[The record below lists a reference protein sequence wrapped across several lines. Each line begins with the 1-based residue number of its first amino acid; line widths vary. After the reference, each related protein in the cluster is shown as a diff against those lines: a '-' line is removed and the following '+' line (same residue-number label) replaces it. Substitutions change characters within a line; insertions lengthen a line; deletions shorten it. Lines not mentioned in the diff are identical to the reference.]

1 MKMIKKI
8 ITGVFILTM
17 SVTANVFAQNKLNIQ
32 AEKYNQIIDETIIS
46 QGNNFRLKKV
56 LNKVRKGQEVHI
68 AAIGGSVTEGAG
80 PAKFT
85 DGYAY
90 QFFREFKAKY
100 ANNGDNLYFNN
111 AALSGSS
118 SLTGAVRY
126 EKDVINVIG
135 RAPDMLIVEFAVN
148 DGGEPLFQRSFEAI
162 VRKALLDNPETAVIA
177 VYAAATYGNTSGPKK
192 QVADFYNL
200 PQINMLEVVNA
211 GIKDNTFTK
220 EQFYSDYVHPTI
232 EGHKLMV
239 DSLMTL
245 IANADKAKADL
256 PFEVP
261 AKSFIEPSLCG
272 MKMVDWNNGDSP
284 DYKVYAGGFN
294 QIDKKTQTIK
304 KTNSVEFPN
313 NWYHPMNAKPDTTP
327 FKMEIDCK
335 NLVMVW
341 KNQAGD
347 AFEKF
352 GFAEV
357 FVDGKRV
364 ALFEGG
370 KKGGWNNCEPNII
383 IDEPVAKKHT
393 VEIKML
399 DKDAKLGFTI
409 LAFGYSK

>member
-1 MKMIKKI
+1 
-8 ITGVFILTM
+8 M
-17 SVTANVFAQNKLNIQ
+17 SANVFAQNKLDIPS
-32 AEKYNQIIDETIIS
+32 AKYNQIIDETIIS
-46 QGNNFRLKKV
+46 QGNNYRLKKL

-192 QVADFYNL
+192 QVADYYNL

-245 IANADKAKADL
+245 IANADKAKADS

-272 MKMVDWNNGDSP
+272 MKMVDWNNGDNP
-284 DYKVYAGGFN
+284 DYKIYAGGFN
-294 QIDKKTQTIK
+294 QIDKSTQTIK

-313 NWYHPMNAKPDTTP
+313 NWHHAMNAKPDTTP
-327 FKMEIDCK
+327 FKMEINCK

-341 KNQAGD
+341 KNNAGGSY
-347 AFEKF
+347 EKF
-352 GFAEV
+352 GHAEV
-357 FVDGKRV
+357 WIDGKRV
-364 ALFEGG
+364 AIYDGQ
-370 KKGGWNNCEPNII
+370 KQGGWNNCEPNII
-383 IDEPVAKKHT
+383 IDEATAKMHT
-393 VEIKML
+393 VEVKLIE
-399 DKDAKLGFTI
+399 KDAKLGFTI

>member
-8 ITGVFILTM
+8 SIGVFILTM
-17 SVTANVFAQNKLNIQ
+17 SANVFAQNKLDIPS
-32 AEKYNQIIDETIIS
+32 AKYNQIIDETIIS
-46 QGNNFRLKKV
+46 QGNNYRLKKV

-100 ANNGDNLYFNN
+100 APGNGDNLYFNN

-118 SLTGAVRY
+118 SLTAAVRY
-126 EKDVINVIG
+126 EKDVIDVIG

-192 QVADFYNL
+192 QVADYYNL

-232 EGHKLMV
+232 QGHKLMV

-245 IANADKAKADL
+245 IANADKAKADSSM
-256 PFEVP
+256 EIP

-272 MKMVDWNNGDSP
+272 MKMVDWNNGDNP

-294 QIDKKTQTIK
+294 SIDKSTQTIK
-304 KTNSVEFPN
+304 KTNSAEFAK
-313 NWYHPMNAKPDTTP
+313 NWHHPMNAKPDTTP
-327 FKMEIDCK
+327 FKMEINCK

-341 KNQAGD
+341 KNNAGGSY
-347 AFEKF
+347 EKF
-352 GFAEV
+352 GHAEV
-357 FVDGKRV
+357 WIDGKRV
-364 ALFEGG
+364 AIYDGQ
-370 KKGGWNNCEPNII
+370 KQGGWNNCEPNII
-383 IDEPVAKKHT
+383 IDEETSKLHT
-393 VEIKML
+393 VEVKLIE
-399 DKDAKLGFTI
+399 KDAKLGFTI

>member
-1 MKMIKKI
+1 MIKIKSI
-8 ITGVFILTM
+8 IIGVFILTM
-17 SVTANVFAQNKLNIQ
+17 SANVFAQNKLDISST
-32 AEKYNQIIDETIIS
+32 KYNQIIDETIIS
-46 QGNNFRLKKV
+46 QGNNYRLKKV

-100 ANNGDNLYFNN
+100 APGNGDNLYFNN

-118 SLTGAVRY
+118 SLTAAVRY
-126 EKDVINVIG
+126 EKDVIDVIG

-200 PQINMLEVVNA
+200 PQINMLEVVNN
-211 GIKDNTFTK
+211 GLKENTFTK

-232 EGHKLMV
+232 QGHKLMV

-245 IANADKAKADL
+245 IANADKAKADSSM
-256 PFEVP
+256 EIP

-272 MKMVDWNNGDSP
+272 MKMVDWNNGDNP
-284 DYKVYAGGFN
+284 DYKIYAGGFN
-294 QIDKKTQTIK
+294 QIDKSTQTIK
-304 KTNSVEFPN
+304 KTNSAEFAK
-313 NWYHPMNAKPDTTP
+313 NWHHPMNAKPDTTP
-327 FKMEIDCK
+327 FKMEINCK

-341 KNQAGD
+341 KNNASGSY
-347 AFEKF
+347 EKF
-352 GFAEV
+352 GHAEV
-357 FVDGKRV
+357 YVDGKRV
-364 ALFEGG
+364 AIYDGQ
-370 KKGGWNNCEPNII
+370 KQGGWNNCEPNII